1 MRQGAAQSAPT
12 SFPSTTTRIIMLII
26 VNRSRLL
33 YYSSCKEV
41 VNIGKEE
48 YSCELIPGCPERA
61 DIIET
66 HLQYLWV
73 CNWENTKYGLC
84 SVIFALIK
92 KPA

>member
-1 MRQGAAQSAPT
+1 MADF
-12 SFPSTTTRIIMLII
+12 SFFKSSMILFWVTI
-26 VNRSRLL
+26 RSLRRDNNVEILF
-33 YYSSCKEV
+33 SSCKEV

-48 YSCELIPGCPERA
+48 YSCELIHGCPERA